1 MKALIIYLS
10 QTGNT
15 ERVAQAIAGGLADG
29 GAEVELV
36 PVERA
41 GEADLDGAD
50 IIGIGT
56 PVFYYHEPTI
66 IRDLIQRMALQEKK
80 LGFTFI
86 TSGGNP
92 VNTLRRMQKMLARKG
107 VTVIGSFECFG
118 YDTYP
123 IYIKH
128 FRKWGHPR
136 AKDIDEARSFGR
148 ALTEKVARALEGEQP
163 EPPRYKFVGG
173 KTFRLSLLCRRPILD
188 WTMPKIEADRE
199 RCAKCDQCRK
209 RCPTQNIRLDPWP
222 TFLDECIFCYMC
234 ERVCPHHA
242 IRCDWRKVA
251 RRMGV

>member
-1 MKALIIYLS
+1 KTDEVWPREILDANPGYRGKTLFDVLYRN
-10 QTGNT
+10 GKVD
-15 ERVAQAIAGGLADG
+15 RFPLADMN
-29 GAEVELV
+29 
-36 PVERA
+36 
-41 GEADLDGAD
+41 AD
-50 IIGIGT
+50 
-56 PVFYYHEPTI
+56 Y
-66 IRDLIQRMALQEKK
+66 
-80 LGFTFI
+80 
-86 TSGGNP
+86 GN
-92 VNTLRRMQKMLARKG
+92 
-107 VTVIGSFECFG
+107 
-118 YDTYP
+118 
-123 IYIKH
+123 
-128 FRKWGHPR
+128 
-136 AKDIDEARSFGR
+136 DEARSFGR
-148 ALTEKVARALEGEQP
+148 ALTEKVARAMEGEQP